1 MSGHSKWST
10 IKRKKGAADAKRGK
24 LFSRLAKEITVAA
37 RVGGGD
43 TNANPRLRLAVQAAR
58 TANMPNDNIDR
69 AIKRGTGEIEG
80 VTYEEAIYEAYGPG
94 GVAICIEALTDNRN
108 RTTPEIRHLL
118 ERFDASLTEPGAV
131 LWMFERKGLIVI
143 EQSNISEDDLFE
155 IVIDAGAEDMK
166 DSEGVYEIYTATD
179 DLGDITEE
187 LQKRG
192 IEPAVSEV
200 GLIPNNVVSVDVSD
214 AKKLMKLMEEIEDH
228 DDVQKVSANFDI
240 PHEVMEELAAQG

>member
-10 IKRKKGAADAKRGK
+10 IKRKKGAVDAKRGK

-43 TNANPRLRLAVQAAR
+43 INANPRLRLAVQAAR
-58 TANMPNDNIDR
+58 SANMPNDNVER

-80 VTYEEAIYEAYGPG
+80 VSYEEAIYEAYGPG

-166 DSEGVYEIYTATD
+166 DSEGVFEIYTATD
-179 DLGDITEE
+179 DLGNITEE
-187 LQKRG
+187 LKKRG

-200 GLIPNNVVSVDVSD
+200 GLIPINVVSVNISD
-214 AKKLMKLMEEIEDH
+214 AKKLMNLIEEIEDH

-240 PHEVMEELAAQG
+240 PGEVMEELAAQA